1 VQNIVRGCQFVIR
14 LPLAEAGA
22 RQQTAPI
29 VVDPDYVPQ
38 AG

>member
-1 VQNIVRGCQFVIR
+1 VIR
-14 LPLAEAGA
+14 LPLAQPGA

-29 VVDPDYVPQ
+29 VVDPDVVDPDYAGQ

>member
-1 VQNIVRGCQFVIR
+1 MIR
-14 LPLAEAGA
+14 LPLAQAGA

-29 VVDPDYVPQ
+29 VVDPDYARQ